1 MADAE
6 DAYDFVALDA
16 AGRRIK
22 GSVQALNA
30 AQAFSKLA
38 RPDLT
43 IVRLTRAGSSSQKHA
58 AGTARADQIALL
70 RQLAMMVGARVEL
83 MQALGAMQA
92 GARNPV
98 QRKAIE
104 IAMVELRSGK
114 PLGLCLS
121 MAIPGLPSNI
131 LALINAGEAS
141 GCLAETLG
149 HAVEQ
154 LEAEQRIAQTIK
166 SAMIYPAFL
175 STAGMIAGMI
185 MLLFV
190 IPRFATLIGDR
201 RDELDP
207 MSRAI
212 FWLGD
217 LAQQD
222 FALGLIVP
230 ILSFIAACAYGLRD
244 RNAFLRRMAVRHIP
258 IFARLSLERER
269 ERWCRI
275 MAFALLARIAIVDAF
290 NLAAAGIGDPQ
301 SRNRALEAA
310 RDLRIGAG
318 VAAATAATGLLDETQ
333 LSLIRTGEESG
344 MLAEM
349 FRRVAID
356 SEESLKES
364 VKRSTTLL
372 EQAVVVAVSVFV
384 GLIVYGLISSL
395 TSVYETIGL

>member
-1 MADAE
+1 MADE
-6 DAYDFVALDA
+6 DQAYDYVALDA

-22 GSVQALNA
+22 GSVQAPSA
-30 AQAFSKLA
+30 AQAFSKAA

-43 IVRLTRAGSSSQKHA
+43 IVRLSRTGTGNRSRD

-104 IAMVELRSGK
+104 VAMTELRSGK

-154 LEAEQRIAQTIK
+154 LEAEQRIAQTIQ

-185 MLLFV
+185 MLVFV

-201 RDELDP
+201 RDQLDP

-217 LAQQD
+217 LAQQN

-230 ILSFIAACAYGLRD
+230 VLAMIVACIYGLRNRD
-244 RNAFLRRMAVRHIP
+244 AFLRRMAVRHIP
-258 IFARLSLERER
+258 VLARLSLERER

-275 MAFALLARIAIVDAF
+275 MAFALLARIAIADAF

-301 SRNRALEAA
+301 SRSRALAAA

-318 VAAATAATGLLDETQ
+318 VAEATAATGLLDETQ

-349 FRRVAID
+349 FRRIAID

-372 EQAVVVAVSVFV
+372 EQGVVVAVSVFV